1 MTDGPVRTD
10 EELGATPV
18 GEGSLLD
25 EETSAVGD
33 RPAARPDR
41 PSVVRGVLSL
51 TPGQIVSGAIDLATR
66 RPRLVGGAA
75 ALLIAGGAAGAWWAY
90 RIEPPPDY
98 ETASMDTLFEYT
110 LLTDDFN
117 RLSVEERLELM
128 GQLIERL
135 RSISSSDSVLLAM
148 FASMIMGEARE
159 QLQENISRLMIDVSD
174 KYAAEYDP
182 TAGVG
187 ERAEYLEDVFLE
199 LHEMGRFVS
208 GDFQDKSREE
218 LLDEGSRQAKRD
230 LRRFEQGKVGAD
242 EVIRIFDVMNNEV
255 GQYMSGHQK
264 VRVSGMFRDMTEMLR
279 SRP

>member
-1 MTDGPVRTD
+1 MADGRVRRD
-10 EELGATPV
+10 GELGQV
-18 GEGSLLD
+18 SLLD
-25 EETSAVGD
+25 DETAEIGERSI
-33 RPAARPDR
+33 ARTAR
-41 PSVVRGVLSL
+41 PSVLRRALSL
-51 TPGQIVSGAIDLATR
+51 TPGQVVSGAAGLASR
-66 RPRLVGGAA
+66 RPRLVVGVA
-75 ALLIAGGAAGAWWAY
+75 ALVIAVGAVGAWWVS

-98 ETASMDTLFEYT
+98 ETASLDTLFEYT

-135 RSISSSDSVLLAM
+135 RSISSNDSVLLAM

-174 KYAAEYDP
+174 KFAAGYDP
-182 TAGVG
+182 TATED
-187 ERAEYLEDVFLE
+187 EREEYLEDVFLQ
-199 LHEMGRFVS
+199 LQGMGRFVA
-208 GDFQDKSREE
+208 GDFEEKSREE

-230 LRRFEQGKVGAD
+230 QKRFEQGKVGAD
-242 EVIRIFDVMNNEV
+242 EVIRVFDVMNNEV

-279 SRP
+279 ARP